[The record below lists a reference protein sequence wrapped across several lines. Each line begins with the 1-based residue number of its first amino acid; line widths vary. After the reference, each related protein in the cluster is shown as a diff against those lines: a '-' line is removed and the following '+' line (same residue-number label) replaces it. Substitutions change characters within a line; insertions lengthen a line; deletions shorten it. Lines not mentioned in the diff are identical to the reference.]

1 MRYIF
6 AFLLALFVFSG
17 SIGVDIY
24 RSYCNM
30 RGESRTF
37 FTSGNDLCELLT
49 ETKVDSCC
57 SENSSNCGTNEGK
70 DGCCQEDELTFSI
83 EPDFSETFD
92 QYSFISHSFTAI
104 VPHRAGIDFT
114 WSFSHPCSE
123 KFNKPPPP
131 LPFGRGLLTRIDVWR
146 I

>member
-1 MRYIF
+1 
-6 AFLLALFVFSG
+6 
-17 SIGVDIY
+17 
-24 RSYCNM
+24 M

-49 ETKVDSCC
+49 ESTVDSCC
-57 SENSSNCGTNEGK
+57 SEKSLNCGNSEEK

-83 EPDFSETFD
+83 EPEFSEVFDKYSFNYQSFTSITPDFS
-92 QYSFISHSFTAI
+92 
-104 VPHRAGIDFT
+104 GIDFT
-114 WSFSHPCSE
+114 WSVSHPYSK